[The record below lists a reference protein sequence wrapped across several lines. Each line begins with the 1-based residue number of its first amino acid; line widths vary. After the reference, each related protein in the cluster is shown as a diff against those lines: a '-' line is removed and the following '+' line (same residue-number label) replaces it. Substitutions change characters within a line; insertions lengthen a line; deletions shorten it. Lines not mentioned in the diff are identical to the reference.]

1 MALLPIQLVRPSAL
15 QIDADTPCVLEM
27 HIPITLPHQLDT
39 SVPAPPYHLGIIGG
53 EAVLSPYAIPIL
65 RRLMAEIVSR
75 LFGPEYT
82 ADALKASD
90 QALPTP
96 GARYLRL
103 VSDFD
108 SSLVID
114 RKNGFDLVAGYYKD
128 QYGDEGH
135 GPIDAYVEEVGGH
148 IVILHGFVL
157 YLIRGVRDAREL
169 VEINPRV
176 LRFDLVGNGTG
187 EGRGVLGHELVF
199 GIKEY
204 TETFRRHFILDELAI
219 LMSNGDLIATRCY
232 RL

>member
-27 HIPITLPHQLDT
+27 HIPITLPHQLDP
-39 SVPAPPYHLGIIGG
+39 SLPAPPYHLGIVGA
-53 EAVLSPYAIPIL
+53 EAGLSSHAIPVL
-65 RRLMAEIVSR
+65 RRLMAGIVYR
-75 LFGPEYT
+75 LFGPEHA
-82 ADALKASD
+82 ADALNASD
-90 QALPTP
+90 QALLPTP
-96 GARYLRL
+96 GARHLRL

-114 RKNGFDLVAGYYKD
+114 RKNGFNLAAGYYKD

-135 GPIDAYVEEVGGH
+135 GPIDAYVEEIKGH

-157 YLIRGVRDAREL
+157 HLIRGVRDARKL

-176 LRFDLVGNGTG
+176 LRFDLVGEG
-187 EGRGVLGHELVF
+187 EGRGALGHELVF
-199 GIKEY
+199 GVKEY
-204 TETFRRHFILDELAI
+204 TEAFRRLFVLKELSI
-219 LMSNGDLIATRCY
+219 LMRNGDSIAPRFH